1 MKTDAT
7 LSRRL
12 GTLDATMIGLGSMIG
27 AGVFAAFVPA
37 AQAAGAGLL
46 IGLVIAAAV
55 AWCNAAASAQLAAV
69 HPVAGGTYAYGRE
82 RLGPWWG
89 FFAGWSFLVGKT
101 ASCAAMALVFAAYI
115 APAGWEKPVAIA
127 AVVALTIVNLLGVT
141 RTALATKIIVTFVVV
156 VLVGVLAVAMSSDSL
171 TAHPFAILGEASVYG
186 ILQSAGL
193 LFFAFAGYARIATL
207 GEEVINPQRAI
218 PRAIMIALAVTA
230 ALYLALG
237 VVMLAVLGAEGL
249 AHSQAPVADLLDAAG
264 WGWASGLIAVTAG
277 VASLGALLALMAGI
291 GRTTFAMARNSDV
304 PRWLGAVHPRFVV
317 PYRAE
322 LVLAFVVIVVVSV
335 ADLRGAI
342 AFSSFGVLLYY
353 FVANVAAFTQ
363 PKTQRRVP
371 QFVNV
376 LGAAGCLVLVA
387 TVPLLGVVGG
397 VFILILGIPVR
408 LLSNRQ
414 SRVLSDHGA

>member
-1 MKTDAT
+1 MKTNAT

-12 GTLDATMIGLGSMIG
+12 STLDATMIGLGSMIG

-46 IGLVIAAAV
+46 IGLLIAAFV

-69 HPVAGGTYAYGRE
+69 YPVAGGTYVYGRE
-82 RLGPWWG
+82 LLGHWWG
-89 FFAGWSFLVGKT
+89 YFAGWSFLVGKT
-101 ASCAAMALVFAAYI
+101 ASCAAMALVFAAYV

-127 AVVALTIVNLLGVT
+127 AVLALTVVNLLGVT
-141 RTALATKIIVTFVVV
+141 RTALATKIIVTFVLV
-156 VLVGVLAVAMSSDSL
+156 VLIGVLAVTVSSDSL
-171 TAHPFAILGEASVYG
+171 TSQPFATFGDAGIYG

-230 ALYLALG
+230 TLYLALG
-237 VVMLAVLGAEGL
+237 MVMLAVLGADGL
-249 AHSQAPVADLLDAAG
+249 AHSQAPVAELLDAAG
-264 WGWASGLIAVTAG
+264 WRWASGIVAVTAG

-304 PRWLGAVHPRFVV
+304 PRWLSAVHPRFAV

-322 LVLAFVVIVVVSV
+322 LVLAFVVIVAVSV
-335 ADLRGAI
+335 TDLRGAI

-363 PKTQRRVP
+363 PKTERRVP
-371 QFVNV
+371 RIVNV
-376 LGAAGCLVLVA
+376 LGAAGCLLLVA
-387 TVPLLGVVGG
+387 TVPLVGVAVGALI
-397 VFILILGIPVR
+397 VILGIPVR

-414 SRVLSDHGA
+414 SRLLSDLGA